1 MLPTGTILVEQCF
14 ITQYKRFKMARRANT
29 VGGGANTNVNGL
41 QFERETDIND
51 ILDKLPNYTVEGNT
65 ISKDDKKIA
74 EYYEKHTLYNE
85 FLLPKGIDFTK
96 IISKKLLPD
105 SAIYVEHKDVS
116 TMFIIEKK
124 YQGGSG
130 SVDEKLQTCHFKKK
144 QYEKLLHPLGI
155 EVEYIYL
162 LNDWFDQSM
171 YADVFEY
178 IKSVGCDYYI
188 NEIPLT
194 RLKLE

>member
-1 MLPTGTILVEQCF
+1 M
-14 ITQYKRFKMARRANT
+14 
-29 VGGGANTNVNGL
+29 
-41 QFERETDIND
+41 
-51 ILDKLPNYTVEGNT
+51 
-65 ISKDDKKIA
+65 A

-85 FLLPKGIDFTK
+85 FLLPRGIDFTT

-130 SVDEKLQTCHFKKK
+130 SVDEKLQTCDFKKK
-144 QYEKLLHPLGI
+144 QYEKLLRPLGI

-162 LNDWFDQSM
+162 LNDWFDQPM
-171 YADVFEY
+171 YTDVFEY

>member
-1 MLPTGTILVEQCF
+1 
-14 ITQYKRFKMARRANT
+14 MARKPNT

-51 ILDKLPNYTVEGNT
+51 ILNNLPNYTVRGNV
-65 ISKDDKKIA
+65 ISKNDIKIA
-74 EYYEKHTLYNE
+74 EYYEKHTLYNS
-85 FLLPKGIDFTK
+85 FLHPRGINFTE

-105 SAIYVEHKDVS
+105 SAIYVERSDGK

-124 YQGGSG
+124 FQEASG
-130 SVDEKLQTCHFKKK
+130 SVDEKLQTCDFKKK
-144 QYEKLLHPLGI
+144 QYEKLLHPLDI

-162 LNDWFDQSM
+162 LNDWFNKPM

-188 NEIPLT
+188 NEIPLNK
-194 RLKLE
+194 LKLE

>member
-1 MLPTGTILVEQCF
+1 
-14 ITQYKRFKMARRANT
+14 MARKANT

-41 QFERETDIND
+41 QFERETDINE
-51 ILDKLPNYTVEGNT
+51 ILDKLPNFEVRDN
-65 ISKDDKKIA
+65 IILKDDIEIA
-74 EYYEKHTLYNE
+74 QYYEKHTLYTQ
-85 FLLPKGIDFTK
+85 FLVPRGIDYTE

-105 SAIYVEHKDVS
+105 SAIYVESSKGK

-130 SVDEKLQTCHFKKK
+130 SVDEKLQTCDFKKK
-144 QYEKLLHPLGI
+144 QYQKLLHPLGI

-162 LNDWFDQSM
+162 LNEWFDQPM
-171 YADVFEY
+171 YKDVFKY

-188 NEIPLT
+188 KEIPLT
-194 RLKLE
+194 RLNLE